1 MATITPIVKFKKE
14 PFSSARV
21 RASVLNELKR
31 QGNIAKIYMNLTTEY
46 WNDRP
51 TFTVK
56 IFYAKASPWLF
67 IFPDKAG
74 GSWEG
79 ADHWEKINEGTA
91 QELVGYSKDFVPK
104 TESPGA
110 LGTNIPGFG
119 RAFYSPYARK
129 GIIPR
134 HWDEVFQKTMEN
146 DFTLSIGEAIKKGL
160 QPK

>member
-21 RASVLNELKR
+21 RAHVLNELKR
-31 QGNIAKIYMNLTTEY
+31 QGRIAKTYLNLTTEY
-46 WNDRP
+46 WNNP
-51 TFTVK
+51 PMFTQEIYYK
-56 IFYAKASPWLF
+56 NASPQLL
-67 IFPDKAG
+67 IGPDKYY
-74 GSWEG
+74 GSYSG
-79 ADHWEKINEGTA
+79 AEHWEKINDGTA
-91 QELVGYSKDFVPK
+91 QELVGYSYDFIPK

-110 LGTNIPGFG
+110 LGTNIKGRG
-119 RAFYSPYARK
+119 RAFYSPQARP

-134 HWDEVFQKTMEN
+134 HWDEVIQKTMEN